1 MDKLKNRINDL
12 LFDYTKINF
21 CEDKDIAKLIK
32 TSPANISRWKNGIS
46 LPSIENLIKLTK
58 LFDCSIDYVC
68 GRTENIGKFK
78 PLKIKDFSTNLQN
91 VLHTKHIT
99 KYKLFKDLKLT
110 KGHENT
116 WFTNKKNPSTIN
128 YIKIAD
134 YLNISLEELID

>member
-12 LFDYTKINF
+12 LLEYIETNS
-21 CEDKDIAKLIK
+21 CEDKDVAELLQ

-46 LPSIENLIKLTK
+46 LPSIENLIKLTR
-58 LFDCSIDYVC
+58 LFDCSIDYAC
-68 GRTENIGKFK
+68 GRTENIGEFK
-78 PLKIKDFSTNLQN
+78 PLKIKDFSINLHN

-110 KGHENT
+110 KGHENA